1 MEERRQM
8 AERVGQDGVT
18 RRRLLGSASAAALAG
33 SVSPWSPAW
42 AAPTSSRWPAAA
54 LGAPEARRVAPS
66 QFLPVAQLRSWHEE
80 LDDRGLRATG
90 SPAHERYVDVL
101 HDRLERIGAGHV
113 HFESATLQRWTP
125 SAWGLDVTD
134 GSSAGKVP
142 VAGYIPYSGSIP
154 AGGVTAPLT
163 FVPGGTTLDPGSLA
177 GKVALFEV
185 GIPNITFAQFTSL
198 GVPGR
203 TYDPGKQMDPSAPYL
218 RPFIGD
224 FTSRLESIQAG
235 RPAAVVGILPI
246 ETAEAAGSYF
256 PYDGVVRST
265 PGVYVARE
273 AGAALRQ
280 LADTGASVRV
290 ALSAK
295 VETVKTRNVIGLI
308 PGRTNELVVLHSH
321 TDGTNGVEDNG
332 PDVIVAMAQYL
343 ARIPRRH
350 LPRTVMVLLTSGHFA
365 GGLGAKAFISRHRR
379 VTLPRIAAAITIE
392 HVGADRWTLH
402 ADGSVIPS
410 TDQEP
415 GAIFQPGSDALI
427 AASYTGLVA
436 GETAPAFVAR
446 PLNPKPESP
455 MDAAWPGEGQY
466 LWNNGDIAT
475 ANYIT
480 GPTYLL
486 NAGVKTAARVNF
498 NRVRHTA
505 IGFTEMTLALGH
517 VPKAELAV
525 PSPGD

>member
-1 MEERRQM
+1 MSERIR
-8 AERVGQDGVT
+8 QDGVT
-18 RRRLLGSASAAALAG
+18 RRRLLESGAAAALAG
-33 SVSPWSPAW
+33 ALSSRSPAW
-42 AAPTSSRWPAAA
+42 AAPSSRRWPAAPLEA
-54 LGAPEARRVAPS
+54 SAARRVAPS
-66 QFLPVAQLRSWHEE
+66 QFLPIAQLRSWHEE

-90 SPAHERYVDVL
+90 SPGHERYVDVL
-101 HDRLERIGAGHV
+101 HDRLERVGVGHV

-125 SAWGLDVTD
+125 SAWGLDITD
-134 GSSAGKVP
+134 GSSAGKVD

-163 FVPGGTTLDPGSLA
+163 FVPAGTTPDSGSLA

-185 GIPNITFAQFTSL
+185 GIPNITFAVFMAL

-224 FTSRLESIQAG
+224 FTSRLDSIQAG

-246 ETAEAAGSYF
+246 EKAEAAGSYF
-256 PYDGVVRST
+256 PYDGIIRAT

-273 AGAALRQ
+273 AGATLRQ

-290 ALSAK
+290 ALAAK

-350 LPRTVMVLLTSGHFA
+350 LPRTIMVLLTSGHFA
-365 GGLGAKAFISRHRR
+365 GGLGAKAFVSRHRR
-379 VTLPRIAAAITIE
+379 ETLPRIAAAITVE
-392 HVGADRWTLH
+392 HVGANRWTLH
-402 ADGSVIPS
+402 ADGSVTPS
-410 TDQEP
+410 TAQEP

-427 AASYTGLVA
+427 AASYAGLVA

-446 PLNPKPESP
+446 PLKPTPRSP

-466 LWNNGDIAT
+466 LWNNGGIAT
-475 ANYIT
+475 ANYIN

-486 NAGVKTAARVNF
+486 NHGVNTAARVNF
-498 NRVRHTA
+498 DRVRRTA
-505 IGFTEMTLALGH
+505 IGFTEMALALGH
-517 VPKAELAV
+517 VPKAKLRV

>member
-1 MEERRQM
+1 MSDRIRQ
-8 AERVGQDGVT
+8 DHVT
-18 RRRLLGSASAAALAG
+18 RRRLLESGAAAALAG
-33 SVSPWSPAW
+33 SVSPWSQAW
-42 AAPTSSRWPAAA
+42 AEPSSHRWPAAA
-54 LGAPEARRVAPS
+54 LGASAARRVAPS
-66 QFLPVAQLRSWHEE
+66 QFVTAAQLRSWHEE

-101 HDRLERIGAGHV
+101 HDRLEHVGVGHV

-134 GSSAGKVP
+134 GSSAGNVP

-163 FVPGGTTLDPGSLA
+163 FVPAGTTPDPGSLA

-185 GIPNITFAQFTSL
+185 GIPNITFAVFTSL

-203 TYDPGKQMDPSAPYL
+203 TYDPGGQMDPAAPYL

-246 ETAEAAGSYF
+246 EKAEAAGSYF
-256 PYDGVVRST
+256 PYDGVIRAT

-273 AGAALRQ
+273 AGATLKQ
-280 LADTGASVRV
+280 LADAGTSVRV

-295 VETVKTRNVIGLI
+295 VDTVKTRNVIGLI
-308 PGRTNELVVLHSH
+308 HGRTNELVVLHSH

-343 ARIPRRH
+343 ARIPRRY

-365 GGLGAKAFISRHRR
+365 GGVGARAFVSRHRR
-379 VTLPRIAAAITIE
+379 DTVPRIAAAITIE
-392 HVGADRWTLH
+392 HVGANRWTLRT
-402 ADGSVIPS
+402 DGSVIPS
-410 TDQEP
+410 AAPEP
-415 GAIFQPGSDALI
+415 GAIFQPGSDALV
-427 AASYTGLVA
+427 AASYAGLAA

-446 PLNPKPESP
+446 PLNPKPKSP

-466 LWNNGDIAT
+466 LWNDGGIPT
-475 ANYIT
+475 ANYIN

-498 NRVRHTA
+498 NRVRRTA
-505 IGFTEMTLALGH
+505 IGFTEMALTLGH
-517 VPKAELAV
+517 VPKAGLRV
-525 PSPGD
+525 PSPTEIDS

>member
-1 MEERRQM
+1 M
-8 AERVGQDGVT
+8 ADGIGQDGVT
-18 RRRLLGSASAAALAG
+18 RRRLLDSGAAATLSG
-33 SVSPWSPAW
+33 SLSPWSQPW
-42 AAPTSSRWPAAA
+42 AGPSARRWPAAA
-54 LGAPEARRVAPS
+54 LGAPAAKRVAPS

-101 HDRLERIGAGHV
+101 HDRLDRIGVGHV

-134 GSSAGKVP
+134 GSSASEVP

-163 FVPGGTTLDPGSLA
+163 FVPAGTTPASGSLA
-177 GKVALFEV
+177 GKVALFAV

-198 GVPGR
+198 GVAGR
-203 TYDPGKQMDPSAPYL
+203 IHDPHQQIDPSAPYL

-235 RPAAVVGILPI
+235 GPAAVVGVLPI
-246 ETAEAAGSYF
+246 EKAEAAGSYF
-256 PYDGVVRST
+256 PYDGVIRST

-273 AGAALRQ
+273 AGAMLAQ

-290 ALSAK
+290 ALSAT

-343 ARIPRRH
+343 ARIPRRY

-379 VTLPRIAAAITIE
+379 VTIPRIAAAITIE

-402 ADGSVIPS
+402 PDGSVIPS
-410 TDQEP
+410 TAQEP

-427 AASYTGLVA
+427 AASHAGLVA
-436 GETAPAFVAR
+436 GETAPAFVAG
-446 PLNPKPESP
+446 PLNPRPKSP

-466 LWNNGDIAT
+466 LWNNGGIAT
-475 ANYIT
+475 ANYIS

-486 NAGVKTAARVNF
+486 NAGVETAARVNF
-498 NRVRHTA
+498 NRVRRTA
-505 IGFTEMTLALGH
+505 IGFTEMALALGH
-517 VPKAELAV
+517 VPKARLAV